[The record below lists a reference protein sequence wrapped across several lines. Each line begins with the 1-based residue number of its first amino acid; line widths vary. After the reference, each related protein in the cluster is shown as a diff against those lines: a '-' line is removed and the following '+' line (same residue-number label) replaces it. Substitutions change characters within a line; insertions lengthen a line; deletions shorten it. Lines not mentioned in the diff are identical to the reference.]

1 MNEREEEQGELVEV
15 KREGFPPQLP
25 IMAIRSTVIFP
36 FAVVP
41 LTVARPRSIRLVDEV
56 ASGDK
61 LFGALAQR
69 ETQVEEP
76 GPEELYEVGT
86 ICKIV
91 RMLKQ
96 PDGTVLLLVQG
107 LARFRVGTFLQEEPY
122 LLGTIEPLEPILEPD
137 RETEALVQQ
146 VSQSF
151 QKIAQLSPQLQ
162 TYLQMAVVNI
172 NDSGQLAD
180 FVAANLEIPFP
191 SRQKLLERLNVKER
205 LRLLLRLL
213 EERIEILELGSKIQ
227 SEVKSEIDKTMRERY
242 LREQLA
248 AIRRE
253 LGEAERPE
261 IKELAEKIEKA
272 QLPPEVAEEAKRELE
287 RLAEIHPSSAEYTVA
302 RTYLE
307 WLTALPW
314 AVATEDNL
322 EIARAKQ
329 VLDED
334 HYDLEKVKE
343 RILEYLAVLKLR
355 GEAWLTM
362 KGPILCFVGPPGVGK
377 TSLGQS
383 IARALGR
390 KFVRISLGGVG
401 DEAEIRGHRR
411 TYIGALPGRIIQGI
425 RRAGSNNPVF
435 MMDEVD
441 KLGRDFRGD
450 PAAALLEVLDPEQ
463 NHKFM
468 DHYLDQ
474 PFDLSRV
481 MFITTANILDTV
493 PPALLDRMEVL
504 ELPGYSEEEKLQIA
518 QRYLIP
524 KQLKEHGLREG
535 QVELSEAVLKRLI
548 REYTREAGVRNLER
562 EIANVCRKVA
572 AKIAAGELEGVKLLA
587 EDVPKLLGP
596 ARFFPEAAERTERS
610 GVAIGLVWTPV
621 GGDIVFI
628 EATKMPGKGNLI
640 LTGKLGEV
648 MKESAQAALSYIRSK
663 AEELG
668 IEAKVFLES
677 DIHIHVP
684 SGAIPKDGPSAG
696 VTIATALASLL
707 TNTPVRSDLAMTGEV
722 TLRGKVLPVGGIRE
736 KVLAAHRVGLKRV
749 ILPKRNE
756 VDLAEVGENVK
767 QDLQFQFVESVD
779 EVLQSALPERLGVS

>member
-1 MNEREEEQGELVEV
+1 MNEQEEEQNELVEV
-15 KREGFPPQLP
+15 RREGFPSELP

-36 FAVVP
+36 YAVVP
-41 LTVARPRSIRLVDEV
+41 LSVARPRSIRLVDEV
-56 ASGDK
+56 AGGDK

-69 ETQVEEP
+69 ETQVEDP
-76 GPEELYEVGT
+76 GPEGLHQVGT

-96 PDGTVLLLVQG
+96 PDGVVMLLVQG
-107 LARFRVGTFLQEEPY
+107 LARFRALSFIQEEPFFLARIE
-122 LLGTIEPLEPILEPD
+122 LLESILELD
-137 RETEALVQQ
+137 KELEALVQQ

-151 QKIAQLSPQLQ
+151 QRIVQLSPQLQ
-162 TYLQMAVVNI
+162 SYLQLAAINI
-172 NDSGQLAD
+172 SDPGQLAD
-180 FVAANLEIPFP
+180 FVAANVELPFLTRQQILETL
-191 SRQKLLERLNVKER
+191 KVKER
-205 LRLLLRLL
+205 LRLVLRLL

-227 SEVKSEIDKTMRERY
+227 TEVKSEIDKTMRERY

-253 LGEAERPE
+253 LGEDERPE
-261 IKELAEKIEKA
+261 IKELAEKIKA
-272 QLPPEVAEEAKRELE
+272 AKLPPEVEEEAKRELE
-287 RLAEIHPSSAEYTVA
+287 RLSEIHPSSAEYTVA

-307 WLTALPW
+307 WIVSLPW
-314 AVATEDNL
+314 SVSTEDNL
-322 EIARAKQ
+322 DIARAKQ

-334 HYDLEKVKE
+334 HYDLEKVKG

-355 GEAWLTM
+355 GEM
-362 KGPILCFVGPPGVGK
+362 RGPILCFVGPPGVGK

-474 PFDLSRV
+474 PFDLSKV
-481 MFITTANILDTV
+481 MFITTANILDTI

-518 QRYLIP
+518 KRYLIP
-524 KQLKEHGLREG
+524 KQLKEHGLKEEQLQLTEG
-535 QVELSEAVLKRLI
+535 VLKRLI

-562 EIANVCRKVA
+562 EIANLCRKVA
-572 AKIAAGELEGVKLLA
+572 AKIAAGEMERVELSE

-596 ARFFPEAAERTERS
+596 AKFFPEAAERTEKS

-628 EATKMPGKGNLI
+628 EATKMAGKGNLI

-668 IEAKVFLES
+668 IEARVFLEN

-707 TNTPVRSDLAMTGEV
+707 TDTPVRSDLAMTGEI
-722 TLRGKVLPVGGIRE
+722 TLRGRVLPVGGIRE

-756 VDLAEVGENVK
+756 VDLEEIPENVK
-767 QDLQFQFVESVD
+767 KDLQFEFVESVD
-779 EVLQSALPERLGVS
+779 EVLQLALPQRLGVS

>member
-1 MNEREEEQGELVEV
+1 MKRKREQEREQEQEREGQGQAQGELVEV
-15 KREGFPPQLP
+15 KREGFPRELP
-25 IMAIRSTVIFP
+25 IMAIRSTVVFP
-36 FAVVP
+36 SSVVP
-41 LTVARPRSIRLVDEV
+41 LTVARPRSLRLVDEV
-56 ASGDK
+56 ASRDR
-61 LFGALAQR
+61 LFGSLAQR
-69 ETQVEEP
+69 ETQVENP
-76 GPEELYEVGT
+76 RPEELYRVGT

-96 PDGTVLLLVQG
+96 PDGMVMLLVQG
-107 LARFRVGTFLQEEPY
+107 LARFHVEAFLKEEPY
-122 LLGTIEPLEPILEPD
+122 LLARIAPLESILEAD
-137 RETEALVQQ
+137 KETEALVQQ
-146 VSQSF
+146 VNQSF
-151 QKIAQLSPQLQ
+151 QKIVQLSPQLQ
-162 TYLQMAVVNI
+162 AYLQMAAVNI
-172 NDSGQLAD
+172 GDAGQLAD
-180 FVAANLEIPFP
+180 FVAANLDIPFP
-191 SRQKLLERLNVKER
+191 KRQQLLETLNVKER

-253 LGEAERPE
+253 LGEEERPE
-261 IKELAEKIEKA
+261 IKELKEKIEKA
-272 QLPPEVAEEAKRELE
+272 KLPPEVEEEAKRELE

-307 WLTALPW
+307 WLVSLPW
-314 AVATEDNL
+314 SVSTEDNL
-322 EIARAKQ
+322 DIARAKQ

-355 GEAWLTM
+355 GEM

-435 MMDEVD
+435 MMDEID
-441 KLGRDFRGD
+441 KIGGFAPFRGD

-463 NHKFM
+463 NNKFM

-474 PFDLSRV
+474 PFDLSKV
-481 MFITTANILDTV
+481 MFITTANILDTI

-518 QRYLIP
+518 KRYLIP
-524 KQLKEHGLREG
+524 KQIKEHGLKDEQLRF
-535 QVELSEAVLKRLI
+535 SDEALRRII

-572 AKIAAGELEGVKLLA
+572 AKIASEELEGIELSA
-587 EDVPKLLGP
+587 EEVPKLLGP
-596 ARFFPEAAERTERS
+596 AKFFPEAAERTERS

-621 GGDIVFI
+621 GGEIIFI
-628 EATKMPGKGNLI
+628 EATKMAGKGNLI

-648 MKESAQAALSYIRSK
+648 MKESAQAALS
-663 AEELG
+663 
-668 IEAKVFLES
+668 
-677 DIHIHVP
+677 
-684 SGAIPKDGPSAG
+684 
-696 VTIATALASLL
+696 
-707 TNTPVRSDLAMTGEV
+707 
-722 TLRGKVLPVGGIRE
+722 
-736 KVLAAHRVGLKRV
+736 
-749 ILPKRNE
+749 
-756 VDLAEVGENVK
+756 
-767 QDLQFQFVESVD
+767 
-779 EVLQSALPERLGVS
+779 

>member
-1 MNEREEEQGELVEV
+1 MSFSEEQGELVEV
-15 KREGFPPQLP
+15 RREGFPSELP

-36 FAVVP
+36 YAVVP
-41 LTVARPRSIRLVDEV
+41 LSVARPRSIRLVDEV
-56 ASGDK
+56 AGGDK

-69 ETQVEEP
+69 ETQVEDP
-76 GPEELYEVGT
+76 GPEGLHQVGT

-96 PDGTVLLLVQG
+96 PDGVVMLLVQG
-107 LARFRVGTFLQEEPY
+107 LARFRALSFIQEEPFFLARIE
-122 LLGTIEPLEPILEPD
+122 LLESILELD
-137 RETEALVQQ
+137 KELEALVQQ

-151 QKIAQLSPQLQ
+151 QRIAQLSPQLQ
-162 TYLQMAVVNI
+162 SYLQLAAINI
-172 NDSGQLAD
+172 SDPGQLAD
-180 FVAANLEIPFP
+180 FVAANVDLPFP
-191 SRQKLLERLNVKER
+191 ARQQILETLKVKER
-205 LRLLLRLL
+205 LRLVLRLL

-227 SEVKSEIDKTMRERY
+227 TEVKSEIDKTMRERY

-253 LGEAERPE
+253 LGEDERPE
-261 IKELAEKIEKA
+261 IKELAEKIKA
-272 QLPPEVAEEAKRELE
+272 AKLPPEVEEEAKRELE
-287 RLAEIHPSSAEYTVA
+287 RLSEIHPSSAEYTVA

-307 WLTALPW
+307 WIVSLPW
-314 AVATEDNL
+314 SVSTEDNL
-322 EIARAKQ
+322 DIARAKQ

-355 GEAWLTM
+355 GEM
-362 KGPILCFVGPPGVGK
+362 RGPILCFVGPPGVGK

-441 KLGRDFRGD
+441 KMGGFAPFRGD

-474 PFDLSRV
+474 PFDLSKV
-481 MFITTANILDTV
+481 MFITTANILDAI

-518 QRYLIP
+518 KRYLIP
-524 KQLKEHGLREG
+524 KQLKEHGLKEG
-535 QVELSEAVLKRLI
+535 QLEFSDEVLKRLI

-562 EIANVCRKVA
+562 EIANLCRKTA
-572 AKIAAGELEGVKLLA
+572 AKIAAGEVERVQLSE

-596 ARFFPEAAERTERS
+596 AKFFPEAAERTERS

-628 EATKMPGKGNLI
+628 EATKMAGKGNLI

-668 IEAKVFLES
+668 IEARVFLEN

-707 TNTPVRSDLAMTGEV
+707 TDTPVRSDLAMTGEI
-722 TLRGKVLPVGGIRE
+722 TLRGRVLPVGGIRE

-756 VDLAEVGENVK
+756 VDLEEIPENVK
-767 QDLQFQFVESVD
+767 KDLQFEFVESVD
-779 EVLQSALPERLGVS
+779 EVLQLALPQRLGVS